1 MLAGAGGSGAG
12 ILPGF
17 VASGGEDSG
26 GIKSRFELGEEIEVA
41 LGTAHLFHRMNAEAV
56 GVVAEGR
63 DFFGQG
69 SVAGEGAFILA
80 CDVAVVGD
88 GDDARDGAA
97 GNHREGDHGF
107 EAGGEEGID
116 GEVTV
121 LLGNMILTPDRP
133 GSTAFGMF

>member
-1 MLAGAGGSGAG
+1 MTTLQLQGAPVLVVGAG
-12 ILPGF
+12 IMGAGIAQ
-17 VASGGEDSG
+17 VAAQAGHA
-26 GIKSRFELGEEIEVA
+26 VQ
-41 LGTAHLFHRMNAEAV
+41 LF
-56 GVVAEGR
+56 
-63 DFFGQG
+63 
-69 SVAGEGAFILA
+69 
-80 CDVAVVGD
+80 
-88 GDDARDGAA
+88 DARDGAA